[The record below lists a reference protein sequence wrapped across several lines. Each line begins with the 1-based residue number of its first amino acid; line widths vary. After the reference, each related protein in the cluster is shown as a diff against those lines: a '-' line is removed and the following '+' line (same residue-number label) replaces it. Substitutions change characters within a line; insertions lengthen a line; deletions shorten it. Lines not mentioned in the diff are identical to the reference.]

1 MTLHADITFP
11 AMGSETRVV
20 VGPALAPGLPDPD
33 EAAAAARAW
42 ARQFDLRLSRF
53 VADSELCGLNTD
65 PRTVVPASE
74 LLCTA
79 VTAGL
84 WAAERSGGL
93 VDPTLLGEL
102 EAAGYETTRR
112 DAKPARLERG
122 ADRRSAAPSGRRQ
135 PGEPLARD
143 PRAARARRDRAP
155 ARRALRHRRHGK
167 GLAADALAQRLDG
180 YAGVAIDCGGD
191 IRLAGRRPGDPPFD
205 VGVAH
210 PLSGTIVHHLALG
223 GGGVAT
229 SGLDV
234 NVWRCEDG
242 SYAHHLIDPAT
253 GEPAWTGVIS
263 ATAVAPSAL
272 EAETLAK
279 AAILSGPR
287 AARAL
292 LADHGGVLFFDDG
305 AFDIVAG
312 RTPAVVRLPRPKAK
326 VTA

>member
-1 MTLHADITFP
+1 
-11 AMGSETRVV
+11 
-20 VGPALAPGLPDPD
+20 
-33 EAAAAARAW
+33 
-42 ARQFDLRLSRF
+42 
-53 VADSELCGLNTD
+53 
-65 PRTVVPASE
+65 VPASE
-74 LLCTA
+74 LLRTA

-112 DAKPARLERG
+112 DAKPAQLGEALTAAPPRRPAAANPASRWREIRVLPERG
-122 ADRRSAAPSGRRQ
+122 AIER
-135 PGEPLARD
+135 PLGVRFD
-143 PRAARARRDRAP
+143 TGGS
-155 ARRALRHRRHGK
+155 GK

-191 IRLAGRRPGDPPFD
+191 IRLAGRRPSDPPFD

-287 AARAL
+287 GARAL

-312 RTPAVVRLPRPKAK
+312 RTPAVVRLPRPRAK
-326 VTA
+326 VTV